1 MARYT
6 LLVLSNPVTGQEDE
20 FNAWYTNIHILDLV
34 KVPGIVA
41 AQRFRRVDA
50 LSNGANQAYVA
61 QYLIDTDDIDKT
73 MAIAHARLG
82 THEMP
87 MSDAFDMTS
96 AVFLVAEA
104 ITEQVQAKQAVAAE

>member
-41 AQRFRRVDA
+41 AQRFQRVDR

-82 THEMP
+82 TPEMP

-104 ITEQVQAKQAVAAE
+104 ITEQVHAKQAVAAE